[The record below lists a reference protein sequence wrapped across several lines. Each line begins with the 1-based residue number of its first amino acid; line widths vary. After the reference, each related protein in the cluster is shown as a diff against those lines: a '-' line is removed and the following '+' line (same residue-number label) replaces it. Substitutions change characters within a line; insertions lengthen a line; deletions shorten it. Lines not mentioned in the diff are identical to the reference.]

1 LVYVDEN
8 GKLKTD
14 PEAIGALQKLKGPVA
29 VVSLFGKA
37 LQGKSF
43 IWNQL
48 LSRSIGFEVQT
59 LHRPCN
65 GDIWMWI
72 EPVKRIS
79 EDGTEYSLVLL
90 DVELEDAK
98 SIPVSIVLSIQK
110 FGSFKSF

>member
-1 LVYVDEN
+1 
-8 GKLKTD
+8 
-14 PEAIGALQKLKGPVA
+14 
-29 VVSLFGKA
+29 
-37 LQGKSF
+37 
-43 IWNQL
+43 
-48 LSRSIGFEVQT
+48 
-59 LHRPCN
+59 
-65 GDIWMWI
+65 MWI